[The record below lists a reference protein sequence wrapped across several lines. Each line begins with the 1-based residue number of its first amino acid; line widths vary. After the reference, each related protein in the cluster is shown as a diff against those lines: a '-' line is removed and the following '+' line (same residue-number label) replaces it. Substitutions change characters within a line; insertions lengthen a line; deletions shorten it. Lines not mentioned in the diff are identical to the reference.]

1 LTRSGEIHG
10 DADDG
15 YGHVADVFADNFTT
29 RGEVG
34 AAVALYAGGRKV
46 VDLWGGLADPRSGR
60 PWTADTPAVAFSC
73 TKGIIAIC
81 AYLLVQQGRLDLDA
95 PVVRY
100 WPEFGQR
107 GKADIPVRWLLAHRA
122 GLPALDRDLSLDEVL
137 AWQPV
142 IKAIEHQA
150 PLWPPGTGYSYHAM
164 TYGWLA
170 GEVIRRITGSTPG
183 EFFRH
188 TLAAPL
194 GLRTWI
200 GLPAAEQSSVAWSL
214 APPPD
219 DQADPADPVVERAAT
234 MSGAFPFPADDD
246 GWVSF
251 NDPRIQTGEI
261 PGAGVVSTARGL
273 ARLYAA
279 CVSDVDGPRLLSPES
294 VDDATMVR
302 SQGQQVFGPPD
313 SGRRWG
319 TGFMIHSP
327 PVRPMLGER
336 SFGHDGA
343 GGHFAFGDDTHQI
356 GFGYV
361 VNQLGNDAA
370 DDRASRL
377 SAAVRSCLG

>member
-1 LTRSGEIHG
+1 M
-10 DADDG
+10 
-15 YGHVADVFADNFTT
+15 ADVFADNFAS

-34 AAVALYAGGRKV
+34 AAVTLYAGGRKV
-46 VDLWGGLADPRSGR
+46 VDLWGGVADTRSGR
-60 PWTADTPAVAFSC
+60 RWTADTPAVVFSC

-122 GLPALDRDLSLDEVL
+122 GLPALDRDLTLGEVL

-142 IKAIEHQA
+142 IEAIERQA
-150 PLWPPGTGYSYHAM
+150 PLWPPGTAYTYHSM

-183 EFFRH
+183 ELLRD

-194 GLRTWI
+194 GLRTWL
-200 GLPAAEQSSVAWSL
+200 GLPAAELASVAWTL
-214 APPPD
+214 AAPPD
-219 DQADPADPVVERAAT
+219 DQAEPVDPVVERAGT
-234 MSGAFPFPADDD
+234 MGGAYPFPADPD
-246 GWVSF
+246 GLVSF

-261 PGAGVVSTARGL
+261 PGAGAISTARAL

-279 CVSDVDGPRLLSPES
+279 CVSDVDGLRLLTPAS
-294 VDDATMVR
+294 VDDATIVR

-313 SGRRWG
+313 AGRRWG
-319 TGFMIHSP
+319 TGFMLHSP
-327 PVRPMLGER
+327 PIRPMVGER

-343 GGHFAFGDDTHQI
+343 GGHFAFADDTYQV
-356 GFGYV
+356 GFAYIL
-361 VNQLGNDAA
+361 NQMANDG
-370 DDRASRL
+370 DDRAIRL
-377 SAAVRSCLG
+377 TAAVRSCLG